1 MKNSSDIR
9 KENKKVIYRL
19 MLDGKQYTKQQAAVE
34 TGLSVAT
41 CNTLLNDMQMQG
53 SVSGEKRQLGEVGRS
68 SVLYRIKEEHES
80 YLAIRFGI
88 EHGSRMVECI
98 VFSALGRILYQKK
111 ECCDSIHYEQVERTV
126 EEVLKQYRNITQII
140 VGTPGIAE
148 NGIVKYS
155 DIPELENISLKA
167 DLEKR
172 FGMAVSVENDMH
184 CMAYGYCR
192 KTNTEDDVITLAWYP
207 SHILPGTVTIHKGE
221 IIRGANGI
229 AGMAGF
235 LPYDVSRKEQLE
247 MLAPGTCIPF
257 IAKSLCAIIVFLN
270 PSTIVL
276 AGNLVTEEVLERV
289 KEICAAGIPP
299 EYMPQFIVAGDF
311 TEYYYEGMFQLA
323 VDRKGL

>member
-9 KENKKVIYRL
+9 KENKKAIYRL
-19 MLDGKQYTKQQAAVE
+19 MLNGKQYTKQQAAAE

-41 CNTLLNDMQMQG
+41 CNTLLNAMQMQG

-80 YLAIRFGI
+80 YLTIRFCI
-88 EHGSRMVECI
+88 QHNNRIIECI
-98 VFSALGRILYQKK
+98 VFSALGRILYQMK
-111 ECCDSIHYEQVERTV
+111 ENCNCIYYEQVEKVV
-126 EEVLKQYRNITQII
+126 EEILKQYLNITQII

-155 DIPELENISLKA
+155 DIPELENVSLKA
-167 DLEKR
+167 ELEKR
-172 FGMAVSVENDMH
+172 FGMKVLVENDMH

-207 SHILPGTVTIHKGE
+207 SHILPGTVTIHKGK

-235 LPYDVSRKEQLE
+235 LPYDVSREEQLK
-247 MLAPGTCIPF
+247 MLAPETCIPF

-270 PSTIVL
+270 PSIIVL
-276 AGNLVTEEVLERV
+276 AGDLITEEVLERV
-289 KEICAAGIPP
+289 REICEADIPL
-299 EYMPQFIVAGDF
+299 EYMPQFIVAEDF
-311 TEYYYEGMFQLA
+311 TEYYYEGMYQLA
-323 VDRKGL
+323 VDRKEL